1 MRQRLITP
9 DRASGNRFPDRSRR
23 VTSNPMLR
31 PVALLTA
38 ILPLALTAAES
49 LPSVGLPRLARTN
62 LLVYRDAAGNVQR
75 VKSPQDWQQRRA
87 EIVRGMERVMGV
99 LPGNEKRCAL
109 DCKVEEETDCGSYVR
124 RLRMEGT
131 MMPTR

>member
-1 MRQRLITP
+1 MQK
-9 DRASGNRFPDRSRR
+9 
-23 VTSNPMLR
+23 
-31 PVALLTA
+31 
-38 ILPLALTAAES
+38 
-49 LPSVGLPRLARTN
+49 
-62 LLVYRDAAGNVQR
+62 
-75 VKSPQDWQQRRA
+75 VKSPADWQQRRA

-109 DCKVEEETDCGSYVR
+109 DSKVEEETDCGSYVR